1 MAKKA
6 FALRIDEQMLL
17 ALQRWADDEFRSV
30 NGQMEFLLREALLK
44 SGRMKW
50 QQAPQMVLVDA
61 DTSTADLAQVES
73 ENVDPT
79 VD

>member
-1 MAKKA
+1 MKQYP
-6 FALRIDEQMLL
+6 IY
-17 ALQRWADDEFRSV
+17 V

-61 DTSTADLAQVES
+61 DSAPVDKAQDEPM
-73 ENVDPT
+73 DPAL
-79 VD
+79 D